1 MPLIAFFKRAG
12 RRQLWLLL
20 LLTVVAGVANTLL
33 VLAVHAVTTVVAR
46 GERPDLLSGGLYVL
60 AFAVYFFGN
69 QTAMIRATR
78 IVERLLRDLR
88 LQLVDKLRRSELAEV
103 NRLGRG
109 QLYTLIAQE
118 TNHLSVTFPL
128 MIDAAQQAILLL
140 LSLVYLGWLSQ
151 VALAAFVI
159 GVLVGAVV
167 YSTIDSSFR
176 QTRMQTA
183 GRQARMLDAIADI
196 IDGAKELRLNRR
208 KSDDVFALYRRQSQS
223 VETLMNR
230 SGDHW
235 ADMLLLGSFV
245 TYLILGI
252 VVFLFPDLIDS
263 HRLAMFQL
271 IPVLLFCMGP
281 LAKLV
286 ASWPMFILADVGLRS
301 ILAIDRQLSE
311 SGGLSPDDARARAP
325 QFRDFRQ
332 IALTGAT
339 FRYRDAQGEPAFTIG
354 PLDLTLT
361 RGEITFLIGGN
372 GSGKSTV
379 ARVIAGLYPLDAG
392 TISVDGRA
400 VSGPDIGGFRELF
413 SAIFADFR
421 LFDRLYGL
429 EDVDPREVNRLI
441 DELELGGKVR
451 FENGRFTQL
460 ALSTGQRKRLA
471 LIAAL
476 LEDRPIYIFDEW
488 SAEQDPRFRDY
499 FYRRLLPDMRARG
512 KTVVAVT
519 HDDRYWHLAD
529 RVVKMELG
537 RVEWSR
543 EGGELELA

>member
-1 MPLIAFFKRAG
+1 MPLIEFFKRAG
-12 RRQLWLLL
+12 RRELWLLL
-20 LLTVVAGVANTLL
+20 LLTLVAGVANTLL
-33 VLAVHAVTTVVAR
+33 VLAVNAVTNVVAR
-46 GERPDLLSGGLYVL
+46 GDRPDLFSSGLYVL
-60 AFAVYFFGN
+60 AFAVYFFGS
-69 QTAMIRATR
+69 QTAMVRATR
-78 IVERLLRDLR
+78 VVERLLRNLR
-88 LQLVDKLRRSELAEV
+88 LQIVDKIRRSELTEIS
-103 NRLGRG
+103 RLGKS

-128 MIDAAQQAILLL
+128 MIDAAQQGILLL
-140 LSLVYLGWLSQ
+140 LSLVYLGWLSPA
-151 VALAAFVI
+151 ALLAFVV

-183 GRQARMLDAIADI
+183 SQQARMLDVIADI

-208 KSDDVFALYRRQSQS
+208 KSDDVLALYRRQSQS
-223 VETLMNR
+223 VEVLMNR

-245 TYLILGI
+245 TYLILG
-252 VVFLFPDLIDS
+252 VVAFMFPNLIGG
-263 HRLAMFQL
+263 HQLMVFQL

-281 LAKLV
+281 LTKLV

-301 ILAIDRQLSE
+301 ILSIDRRLSE
-311 SGGLSPDDARARAP
+311 SAGPSPDDARAEAP
-325 QFRDFRQ
+325 RFRDFGR
-332 IALTGAT
+332 ISLTEAT
-339 FRYRDAQGEPAFTIG
+339 FRHRDPRGNTAFTVG

-379 ARVIAGLYPLDAG
+379 ARLVAGLYPLDAG
-392 TISVDGRA
+392 TILVDQVP

-413 SAIFADFR
+413 SAIFADFH

-429 EDVDPREVNRLI
+429 EDVDPHEVNRLI
-441 DELELGGKVR
+441 DELGLTGKVR
-451 FENGRFTQL
+451 FEDGRFTQL

-488 SAEQDPRFRDY
+488 SAEQDPRFREY
-499 FYRRLLPDMRARG
+499 FYGSLLPRMRARG

-543 EGGELELA
+543 AGGELELA

>member
-33 VLAVHAVTTVVAR
+33 VLAVNAVTTVVAR

-332 IALTGAT
+332 SALTGAT

>member
-33 VLAVHAVTTVVAR
+33 VLAVNAVTTVVAR

-460 ALSTGQRKRLA
+460 AL
-471 LIAAL
+471 
-476 LEDRPIYIFDEW
+476 
-488 SAEQDPRFRDY
+488 
-499 FYRRLLPDMRARG
+499 
-512 KTVVAVT
+512 
-519 HDDRYWHLAD
+519 
-529 RVVKMELG
+529 
-537 RVEWSR
+537 
-543 EGGELELA
+543 

>member
-1 MPLIAFFKRAG
+1 M
-12 RRQLWLLL
+12 
-20 LLTVVAGVANTLL
+20 
-33 VLAVHAVTTVVAR
+33 
-46 GERPDLLSGGLYVL
+46 
-60 AFAVYFFGN
+60 
-69 QTAMIRATR
+69 
-78 IVERLLRDLR
+78 
-88 LQLVDKLRRSELAEV
+88 
-103 NRLGRG
+103 
-109 QLYTLIAQE
+109 
-118 TNHLSVTFPL
+118 
-128 MIDAAQQAILLL
+128 
-140 LSLVYLGWLSQ
+140 
-151 VALAAFVI
+151 
-159 GVLVGAVV
+159 
-167 YSTIDSSFR
+167 
-176 QTRMQTA
+176 
-183 GRQARMLDAIADI
+183 
-196 IDGAKELRLNRR
+196 
-208 KSDDVFALYRRQSQS
+208 
-223 VETLMNR
+223 
-230 SGDHW
+230 
-235 ADMLLLGSFV
+235 
-245 TYLILGI
+245 
-252 VVFLFPDLIDS
+252 
-263 HRLAMFQL
+263 
-271 IPVLLFCMGP
+271 
-281 LAKLV
+281 
-286 ASWPMFILADVGLRS
+286 
-301 ILAIDRQLSE
+301 
-311 SGGLSPDDARARAP
+311 
-325 QFRDFRQ
+325 
-332 IALTGAT
+332 
-339 FRYRDAQGEPAFTIG
+339 
-354 PLDLTLT
+354 
-361 RGEITFLIGGN
+361 
-372 GSGKSTV
+372 

>member
-1 MPLIAFFKRAG
+1 MPLIEFFKRAG
-12 RRQLWLLL
+12 RRELWLLL
-20 LLTVVAGVANTLL
+20 LLTLVAGVANTLL
-33 VLAVHAVTTVVAR
+33 VLAVNAVTNVVAR
-46 GERPDLLSGGLYVL
+46 GDRPDLFSSGLYVL
-60 AFAVYFFGN
+60 AFAVYFFGS
-69 QTAMIRATR
+69 QTAMVRATR
-78 IVERLLRDLR
+78 VVEHLLRNLR
-88 LQLVDKLRRSELAEV
+88 LQLVDKIRRSELTEISQ
-103 NRLGRG
+103 LGKG

-128 MIDAAQQAILLL
+128 MIDAAQQGILLL
-140 LSLVYLGWLSQ
+140 LSLVYLGWLSPA
-151 VALAAFVI
+151 ALLAFVV
-159 GVLVGAVV
+159 GVLAGAVV

-176 QTRMQTA
+176 QTRAQTA
-183 GRQARMLDAIADI
+183 GRQARMLDVIADI
-196 IDGAKELRLNRR
+196 IDGAKELRLNQR
-208 KSDDVFALYRRQSQS
+208 KSDDVLALYRKESQS
-223 VETLMNR
+223 VEVLMNR

-235 ADMLLLGSFV
+235 ADMLLLGSFA

-252 VVFLFPDLIDS
+252 VAFLFPDMIGGHQL
-263 HRLAMFQL
+263 MVFQL

-281 LAKLV
+281 LTKLV

-301 ILAIDRQLSE
+301 ILSIDRRLSE
-311 SGGLSPDDARARAP
+311 SAGPSPDDARAEAP
-325 QFRDFRQ
+325 RFRDFGQ
-332 IALTGAT
+332 ISLTEAT
-339 FRYRDAQGEPAFTIG
+339 FRHRDPRGNTAFTVG

-372 GSGKSTV
+372 GGGKSTV
-379 ARVIAGLYPLDAG
+379 ARLIAGLYPLDAG
-392 TISVDGRA
+392 TISVDQMP

-413 SAIFADFR
+413 SAIFADFH

-429 EDVDPREVNRLI
+429 EDVDPHEVNRLI
-441 DELELGGKVR
+441 DELGLTGKVR
-451 FENGRFTQL
+451 FEDGRFTQL

-488 SAEQDPRFRDY
+488 SAEQDPRFREY
-499 FYRRLLPDMRARG
+499 FYGSLLPRMRARG

-543 EGGELELA
+543 AGGELELA